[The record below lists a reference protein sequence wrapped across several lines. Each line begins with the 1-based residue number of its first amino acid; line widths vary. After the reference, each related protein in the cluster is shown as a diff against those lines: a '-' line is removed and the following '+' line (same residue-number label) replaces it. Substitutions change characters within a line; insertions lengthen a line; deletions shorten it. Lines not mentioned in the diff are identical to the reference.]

1 MSKSGRKSFGAAL
14 YFAGALFLGLY
25 FAYSAIQGDFGVL
38 RQMEVTA
45 ERTQL
50 QQELDALHEQVVE
63 MENLTLRLS
72 DKYLDLDLLD
82 QQARDVLGL
91 IRADEIIIR

>member
-1 MSKSGRKSFGAAL
+1 MSVFGKNGFGAAL
-14 YFAGALFLGLY
+14 YFTGAFCLGLY
-25 FAYSAIQGDFGVL
+25 FIYSAIQGDFGVL
-38 RQMEVTA
+38 RHLEVGA
-45 ERTQL
+45 EKTDL
-50 QQELDALHEQVVE
+50 QDELSKLQSEIAE

-91 IRADEIIIR
+91 IRTDEIIIR